1 LEKTASPLNLNTNIE
16 MKETTPTAA
25 IENVPQAADKMPYIQ
40 RDLSWLSFN
49 YRVLQEAKD
58 PSVPLL
64 ERLKFLAI
72 YSSNLDEFFRVR
84 VAQHRNLIRISKKTK
99 KELSYNPKQL
109 LKEILKIVNKQQQEF
124 SEIFEQDIT
133 HELRQHDVHLL
144 RRAHLNKEQ
153 QAFVEAYF
161 QDNLLPFVQ
170 PVLLVKDKIRVFLNN
185 AALYL
190 TVALQP
196 KSAERF
202 FAAFY

>member
-1 LEKTASPLNLNTNIE
+1 ME
-16 MKETTPTAA
+16 ETTLLTE
-25 IENVPQAADKMPYIQ
+25 IENAPTVADKMPYVQ
-40 RDLSWLSFN
+40 RDLSWLAFN

-72 YSSNLDEFFRVR
+72 YSSNLDEFCRVR

-99 KELSYNPKQL
+99 RELSYNPKQL
-109 LKEILKIVNKQQQEF
+109 LKEILRIVGEQQQEF
-124 SEIFEQDIT
+124 SQIFERDIT
-133 HELRQHDVHLL
+133 DELARHDVHLL
-144 RRAHLNKEQ
+144 RRLDLNKEQ
-153 QAFVEAYF
+153 QAFAEAYF

-185 AALYL
+185 AALYM

-196 KSAERF
+196 KDSHEDRTAYAIVKIPSDF
-202 FAAFY
+202 LPPFY